1 MMKAKMFFMSL
12 VTLVV
17 ALSFTGC
24 SKDDD
29 EFNLAG
35 TEWIYEEQFGTNTS
49 ITVTFIFNTAVDVM
63 MRVQVVENGIVTTDT
78 ERGSYIYSEPY
89 VEIFFDDYI
98 NSLRGP
104 ITDNGKYMDLTD
116 TSDGSQWYGTFIRQ

>member
-12 VTLVV
+12 VTLVI

-24 SKDDD
+24 SKED
-29 EFNLAG
+29 EDFELTG
-35 TEWIYEEQFGTNTS
+35 SEWVYEEQLGSNTS
-49 ITVTFIFNTAVDVM
+49 ITVTFIFSTSVDVM
-63 MRVQVVENGIVTTDT
+63 MRVQIVEDGVVVTDT
-78 ERGSYIYSEPY
+78 ERGSYIYNEPY
-89 VEIFFDDYI
+89 VEIYFDDYI

-116 TSDGSQWYGTFIRQ
+116 TSDGSQWYGTFVRQ